1 MNMGECTFS
10 RDELIRSLQQRDAP
24 QPLIGLNNLP
34 HDWKCSRR
42 VYRNGKCI
50 FHAEHKDPKKFN
62 NAFIR
67 ELKLLANH
75 GRYDF
80 IGFIFPNSEIVGIK
94 FDKPVN
100 FTGSIFNGEIR
111 FVNVEFQDAA
121 IFDGCE
127 FLKVTRFDNTSHKG
141 MTSFVGCA
149 FKDDVQFNGIK
160 FVRKALFNNANFYK
174 KVKFINSSIN
184 NAEFHFTNFKNHV
197 EFRNTIF
204 RNQSLFLNS
213 SFNDALFYKV
223 IFKGNIAFQ
232 GSKFFNEIS
241 FINCKFKRGVY
252 FNNCKFY
259 HELTFWLISF
269 YKEAIFS
276 ESLFNSALFTYI
288 YIYDVSFFENCL
300 FLGPTKFRYMF
311 PRNREGIL
319 NFIGGHLKN
328 RFGFEQFLNE
338 METTKRQEL
347 ERIWGINF
355 EQLKAIVNKGRISM
369 KTVSFDMPDMTFV
382 QFVNVEWDRKGI
394 GIGPLRLDRIV
405 VYDEKLIEEGEGHR
419 DYERLAHIYWG
430 LRRNYERNGRYAEAG
445 DFYISEME
453 MRRLQIAPP
462 PPRKGRRPTVW
473 DTIRWTVLSWGWWR
487 RNLLSP
493 LAIYKYLSLYG
504 ESYVLASL
512 WIFITVLLFTFLR
525 AHLPS
530 QGGQSTGLLD
540 NLARSIFALF
550 QLRGEETIDNIER
563 IIGAILAGNLF
574 IALRRRLERR

>member
-1 MNMGECTFS
+1 
-10 RDELIRSLQQRDAP
+10 
-24 QPLIGLNNLP
+24 
-34 HDWKCSRR
+34 
-42 VYRNGKCI
+42 
-50 FHAEHKDPKKFN
+50 
-62 NAFIR
+62 
-67 ELKLLANH
+67 
-75 GRYDF
+75 
-80 IGFIFPNSEIVGIK
+80 
-94 FDKPVN
+94 
-100 FTGSIFNGEIR
+100 
-111 FVNVEFQDAA
+111 
-121 IFDGCE
+121 
-127 FLKVTRFDNTSHKG
+127 
-141 MTSFVGCA
+141 
-149 FKDDVQFNGIK
+149 
-160 FVRKALFNNANFYK
+160 
-174 KVKFINSSIN
+174 
-184 NAEFHFTNFKNHV
+184 
-197 EFRNTIF
+197 
-204 RNQSLFLNS
+204 
-213 SFNDALFYKV
+213 
-223 IFKGNIAFQ
+223 
-232 GSKFFNEIS
+232 
-241 FINCKFKRGVY
+241 
-252 FNNCKFY
+252 
-259 HELTFWLISF
+259 
-269 YKEAIFS
+269 
-276 ESLFNSALFTYI
+276 
-288 YIYDVSFFENCL
+288 
-300 FLGPTKFRYMF
+300 
-311 PRNREGIL
+311 
-319 NFIGGHLKN
+319 
-328 RFGFEQFLNE
+328 

-419 DYERLAHIYWG
+419 DYERLARIYWG

-462 PPRKGRRPTVW
+462 PPKKGRRPTVW
-473 DTIRWTVLSWGWWR
+473 DIIRWTVLSWGWWR